1 MRNHLHT
8 GMPVVNTLVFRYTG
22 YENAGGYMPKI
33 PVTGGTV
40 PTMERL
46 DLHRPVVDQI
56 YSALKSAIL
65 SRELFP
71 GQAVSE
77 NEIGQSFSSSRTPVR
92 EALSRLR
99 DDGLIV
105 TLPSR
110 GTYVSR
116 LSEKN
121 IRSAQFIREALEV
134 AAVSRLC
141 QIGLTAEAELE
152 IEHALNGQRA
162 AMRRGDRKAFRV
174 HDDQFHSALAA
185 ATGLERLETLLI
197 REKAGLDRLRAL
209 AITDE
214 AHMARLLSEH
224 EAVYDAI
231 KAGDEARAA
240 DDLRKH
246 LRRVLGILSQVFEN
260 HQDYFE

>member
-1 MRNHLHT
+1 
-8 GMPVVNTLVFRYTG
+8 
-22 YENAGGYMPKI
+22 MPKI
-33 PVTGGTV
+33 PMTGGSV

-46 DLHRPVVDQI
+46 DLNRPVVDQI

-77 NEIGQSFSSSRTPVR
+77 NEIGQSFNSSRTPVR

-110 GTYVSR
+110 GTYVSK
-116 LSEKN
+116 LSEKS
-121 IRSAQFIREALEV
+121 IRSSQFIREALEV
-134 AAVSRLC
+134 AAAEKLC
-141 QIGLTAEAELE
+141 QIGLSPEAEQE
-152 IEHALNGQRA
+152 IEHALNGQRK
-162 AMRRGDRKAFRV
+162 AMQRADRKAFRM

-185 ATGLERLETLLI
+185 ATGMDRLETLLI

-214 AHMARLLSEH
+214 VHMARLLTEH
-224 EAVYDAI
+224 EAVYSAI
-231 KAGDEARAA
+231 QDGNEALAA
-240 DDLRKH
+240 EELRQH
-246 LRRVLGILSQVFEN
+246 LRRVLGILAQVFAN

>member
-8 GMPVVNTLVFRYTG
+8 GMPVVNRLVFRYTG

-46 DLHRPVVDQI
+46 DLNRPVVDQI

-77 NEIGQSFSSSRTPVR
+77 NEIGQSFNSSRTPVR

-134 AAVSRLC
+134 AAVCRLC
-141 QIGLTAEAELE
+141 QIGLTAEAEQE

-162 AMRRGDRKAFRV
+162 AMRNGDRKAFRV
-174 HDDQFHSALAA
+174 HDDQFHSARSAYGTPA
-185 ATGLERLETLLI
+185 FRT
-197 REKAGLDRLRAL
+197 
-209 AITDE
+209 
-214 AHMARLLSEH
+214 
-224 EAVYDAI
+224 
-231 KAGDEARAA
+231 
-240 DDLRKH
+240 
-246 LRRVLGILSQVFEN
+246 
-260 HQDYFE
+260 

>member
-1 MRNHLHT
+1 
-8 GMPVVNTLVFRYTG
+8 
-22 YENAGGYMPKI
+22 MPKI
-33 PVTGGTV
+33 PMTGSSV

-46 DLHRPVVDQI
+46 DLNRPVVDQI
-56 YSALKSAIL
+56 YLALKSAIL

-77 NEIGQSFSSSRTPVR
+77 NEIGQSFNSSRTPVR

-110 GTYVSR
+110 GTYVSK
-116 LSEKN
+116 LSEKS
-121 IRSAQFIREALEV
+121 IRSSQFIREALEV
-134 AAVSRLC
+134 AAVEKLC
-141 QIGLTAEAELE
+141 EIGLSAEAEQE
-152 IEHALNGQRA
+152 IEHALNGQRK
-162 AMRRGDRKAFRV
+162 AMQRGDRKAFRM

-185 ATGLERLETLLI
+185 ATGMDRLETLLI

-214 AHMARLLSEH
+214 AHMAGLLAEH
-224 EAVYDAI
+224 EAVYAAI
-231 KAGDEARAA
+231 QDGNETLAA
-240 DDLRKH
+240 DELRKH
-246 LRRVLGILSQVFEN
+246 LRRVLGILAQVFAN

>member
-1 MRNHLHT
+1 M
-8 GMPVVNTLVFRYTG
+8 
-22 YENAGGYMPKI
+22 
-33 PVTGGTV
+33 
-40 PTMERL
+40 
-46 DLHRPVVDQI
+46 
-56 YSALKSAIL
+56 
-65 SRELFP
+65 
-71 GQAVSE
+71 
-77 NEIGQSFSSSRTPVR
+77 R

-110 GTYVSR
+110 GTYVSK
-116 LSEKN
+116 LSEKH

-134 AAVSRLC
+134 AAVGRLC
-141 QIGLTAEAELE
+141 QIGITPEAEQE
-152 IEHALNGQRA
+152 IEHALSGQRA
-162 AMRRGDRKAFRV
+162 AMHRGDRKAFRV

-197 REKAGLDRLRAL
+197 REKSGLDRLRAL

-224 EAVYDAI
+224 EAVYGAV
-231 KAGDEARAA
+231 KAGNETLAA
-240 DDLRKH
+240 EELRKH

>member
-1 MRNHLHT
+1 
-8 GMPVVNTLVFRYTG
+8 
-22 YENAGGYMPKI
+22 MPKI
-33 PVTGGTV
+33 PMTGSSV

-46 DLHRPVVDQI
+46 DLNRPVVDQI

-77 NEIGQSFSSSRTPVR
+77 NEIGQSFNSSRTPVR

-110 GTYVSR
+110 GTYVSK
-116 LSEKN
+116 LSERN
-121 IRSAQFIREALEV
+121 IRSSQFIREALEV
-134 AAVSRLC
+134 AAVEKLC
-141 QIGLTAEAELE
+141 QIGLSSEAEQE
-152 IEHALNGQRA
+152 IEHTLNGQRK
-162 AMRRGDRKAFRV
+162 AMQRADRKAFRM

-185 ATGLERLETLLI
+185 ATGMERLETLLI
-197 REKAGLDRLRAL
+197 REKAGLDRLRTL

-214 AHMARLLSEH
+214 AHMAGLLAEH
-224 EAVYDAI
+224 EAVYAAI
-231 KAGDEARAA
+231 QDGNEALAA
-240 DDLRKH
+240 EELRKH
-246 LRRVLGILSQVFEN
+246 LRRVLGILAQVFSN

>member
-1 MRNHLHT
+1 
-8 GMPVVNTLVFRYTG
+8 
-22 YENAGGYMPKI
+22 MPKI
-33 PVTGGTV
+33 PTTGSAV

-46 DLHRPVVDQI
+46 DLNRPVVDQI
-56 YSALKSAIL
+56 YNALKSAIL

-77 NEIGQSFSSSRTPVR
+77 NEISQSFSSSRTPVR

-110 GTYVSR
+110 GTYVSK
-116 LSEKN
+116 LSEKH

-134 AAVSRLC
+134 AAVRRLC
-141 QIGLTAEAELE
+141 QTGISAEAEQE
-152 IEHALNGQRA
+152 IEHALSGQRE
-162 AMRRGDRKAFRV
+162 AMQNGDRRAFRV

-214 AHMARLLSEH
+214 AHMARLLVEH
-224 EAVYDAI
+224 EAVYNAI
-231 KAGDEARAA
+231 KAREEESATEH
-240 DDLRKH
+240 LRQH
-246 LRRVLGILSQVFEN
+246 LRRVLGILSQIFEM
-260 HQDYFE
+260 HQEYFE

>member
-8 GMPVVNTLVFRYTG
+8 GMPVVNRLVFRYTG
-22 YENAGGYMPKI
+22 YENTGGYMPKI
-33 PVTGGTV
+33 PVSGV

-46 DLHRPVVDQI
+46 DLNRPVVDQI

-77 NEIGQSFSSSRTPVR
+77 NEIGHSFNSSRTPVR

-116 LSEKN
+116 LSDKN

-134 AAVSRLC
+134 AAVCRLC
-141 QIGLTAEAELE
+141 QIGLTAEAEQE

-162 AMRRGDRKAFRV
+162 AMRRGDRKAFRI

-185 ATGLERLETLLI
+185 ATGLERLESLLI

-214 AHMARLLSEH
+214 AHMAGLLSEH

-231 KAGDEARAA
+231 RAGDEARAA
-240 DDLRKH
+240 DNLRKH

>member
-1 MRNHLHT
+1 
-8 GMPVVNTLVFRYTG
+8 
-22 YENAGGYMPKI
+22 MPKI

-46 DLHRPVVDQI
+46 DLNRPVVDQI

-77 NEIGQSFSSSRTPVR
+77 NEIGQSFNSSRTPVR

-134 AAVSRLC
+134 AAVCRLC
-141 QIGLTAEAELE
+141 QIGLTAEAEQE

-162 AMRRGDRKAFRV
+162 AMRNGDRKAFRV
-174 HDDQFHSALAA
+174 HDDQFHS
-185 ATGLERLETLLI
+185 
-197 REKAGLDRLRAL
+197 EKAGLDRLRAL

-231 KAGDEARAA
+231 RAGDEARAT
-240 DDLRKH
+240 DNLRKH

>member
-1 MRNHLHT
+1 
-8 GMPVVNTLVFRYTG
+8 
-22 YENAGGYMPKI
+22 MPKI
-33 PVTGGTV
+33 PTRGGTV

-46 DLHRPVVDQI
+46 DFNRPVVDQI

-65 SRELFP
+65 SREFFP

-77 NEIGQSFSSSRTPVR
+77 NEIGQSFNSSRTPVR

-110 GTYVSR
+110 GTYVSK
-116 LSEKN
+116 LSEKH
-121 IRSAQFIREALEV
+121 IRSAQFIREALEI
-134 AAVSRLC
+134 AAVRKLC
-141 QIGLTAEAELE
+141 QTGISADSKQE
-152 IEHALNGQRA
+152 IEHALSGQRV
-162 AMRRGDRKAFRV
+162 AMQRGDRKLFRV

-214 AHMARLLSEH
+214 AHMSGLLTEH
-224 EAVYDAI
+224 EAVYGGLT
-231 KAGDEARAA
+231 AGDEEGAVEE
-240 DDLRKH
+240 LRKH
-246 LRRVLGILSQVFEN
+246 LRRVLGVLSQVFDA
-260 HQDYFE
+260 HQEYFE

>member
-1 MRNHLHT
+1 
-8 GMPVVNTLVFRYTG
+8 
-22 YENAGGYMPKI
+22 MPKS
-33 PVTGGTV
+33 TQTSGSV
-40 PTMERL
+40 PPMERL
-46 DLHRPVVDQI
+46 DLNRPVVDQI
-56 YSALKSAIL
+56 YTALKSAIL
-65 SRELFP
+65 GRELFP

-77 NEIGQSFSSSRTPVR
+77 TEIGHSFNSSRTPVR

-110 GTYVSR
+110 GTYVSK
-116 LSEKN
+116 LSEKH
-121 IRSAQFIREALEV
+121 IRSAQFIREALEI

-141 QIGLTAEAELE
+141 QMGLTAEAEQE

-162 AMRRGDRKAFRV
+162 AMKAGDRKAFRV
-174 HDDQFHSALAA
+174 HDDQFHAALAA

-214 AHMARLLSEH
+214 AHMGRLLCEH
-224 EAVYDAI
+224 EAVYDAV
-231 KAGDEARAA
+231 KAADEARAV
-240 DDLRKH
+240 DELRKH

>member
-1 MRNHLHT
+1 
-8 GMPVVNTLVFRYTG
+8 
-22 YENAGGYMPKI
+22 MPKI
-33 PVTGGTV
+33 PMTGGSV

-46 DLHRPVVDQI
+46 DLNRPVVDQI

-77 NEIGQSFSSSRTPVR
+77 NEIGQSFNSSRTPVR

-110 GTYVSR
+110 GTYVSK
-116 LSEKN
+116 LSEKH

-134 AAVSRLC
+134 AAARRLC
-141 QIGLTAEAELE
+141 QTGISAEADQE
-152 IEHALNGQRA
+152 ILHALDGQRA
-162 AMRRGDRKAFRV
+162 AMALGDKKAFRV

-185 ATGLERLETLLI
+185 ATGLERLENLLI

-214 AHMARLLSEH
+214 AHMARLLTEH
-224 EAVYDAI
+224 EAVYNAI
-231 KAGDEARAA
+231 KAREEESAVDY
-240 DDLRKH
+240 LRQH
-246 LRRVLGILSQVFEN
+246 LRRVLGILSQIFDA
-260 HQDYFE
+260 HQEYFE